1 MKTSVSRL
9 GVEFFFFGGRF
20 LRAQALFFVWSK
32 KVTVTIC
39 NSLGDGEW
47 KLQAL
52 RFGVE
57 KGAFFL
63 EVDFL
68 EGSSFFFFLYWS
80 KAAVTILTGKRI
92 RSR

>member
-1 MKTSVSRL
+1 METSSFAVWR
-9 GVEFFFFGGRF
+9 GKRGG
-20 LRAQALFFVWSK
+20 
-32 KVTVTIC
+32 
-39 NSLGDGEW
+39 
-47 KLQAL
+47 
-52 RFGVE
+52 
-57 KGAFFL
+57 FFL